1 MKSKTVKVTAQVGRT
16 MTLLALPSWLVALFY
31 LGSYVVLDFVSFI
44 FPLSPVGVTPWNPQ
58 TGLSFALILLW
69 GRAYLPLL
77 FVAPVLANVL
87 LHGMLAPVWAHALG
101 VAFLGCG
108 YAAALMILLSSR
120 LQFDA
125 SLSSLTDLS
134 VLLLVAGTSSALVAL
149 GYTLPFALAGVLPW
163 EQYLSAALHYWVGD
177 AIGILVVT
185 PFLLVLCTGARL
197 PKPTMEMAAQIT
209 SIVFALWIIFGFA
222 RAWEFQL
229 FYLLFL
235 PIIWI
240 AVRFGLEGASAGLF
254 VTQAGLVMALD
265 WANQSIAD
273 VTKFQLLMLVLALT
287 GLYLGVAI
295 SDQRR
300 SMTRLRLHQEAL
312 ARASRLTSLSAL
324 AAALAHEVNQPL
336 TAIGNYVRLV
346 RDMLRSGEGHTATAL
361 ETSEKA
367 VTQVEQA
374 ARLVRNFREYV
385 RTGKGELI
393 PTPPA
398 LLVAE
403 TLQLCRPLLDSA
415 NVDVETRIP
424 AGIGLAL
431 VDRLQIEQV
440 LFNLLTNS
448 VEAIASMGRPS
459 GRITIEV
466 ARSADRGLID
476 FRLSDDGPGFARDS
490 AAGPPSWFTTTK
502 PEGTG
507 LGLTLSRSIVEWHAG
522 RFTLGNHGSGALVT
536 ISLPAAP
543 ETAHEI

>member
-1 MKSKTVKVTAQVGRT
+1 

-58 TGLSFALILLW
+58 TGLSFALILLR

-77 FVAPVLANVL
+77 FVAPALANVL
-87 LHGMLAPVWAHALG
+87 LHGMLAPLWAHALG

-108 YAAALMILLSSR
+108 YAAALMILMSSR
-120 LQFDA
+120 VQFDA

-149 GYTLPFALAGVLPW
+149 GYTLPFALADVLPW
-163 EQYLSAALHYWVGD
+163 EQYLTAALHHGVGD
-177 AIGILVVT
+177 AIGVFVVT
-185 PFLLVLCTGARL
+185 PCLLALCTGGRL
-197 PKPTMEMAAQIT
+197 PKPTIEVAGQLT
-209 SIVFALWIIFGFA
+209 SIVFVLWIIFGFA

-295 SDQRR
+295 SEQSR
-300 SMTRLRLHQEAL
+300 SMTRLRQHQEAL

-336 TAIGNYVRLV
+336 TAIGNYSRLV
-346 RDMLRSGEGHTATAL
+346 RDMLRSGEGHTATTL

-367 VTQVEQA
+367 VTQVDQA

-385 RTGKGELI
+385 RTGKGEVI

-415 NVDVETRIP
+415 DVNVETRIP
-424 AGIGLAL
+424 AGIDLVL

-440 LFNLLTNS
+440 LLNLITNS
-448 VEAIASMGRPS
+448 VEAIGSTGRPS

-466 ARSADRGLID
+466 GPSADRGLID
-476 FRLSDDGPGFARDS
+476 FRLTDDGPGFASDP
-490 AAGPPSWFTTTK
+490 AAGTQSPFTTTK
-502 PEGTG
+502 LEGTG
-507 LGLTLSRSIVEWHAG
+507 LGLTLSRSIIEWHEG
-522 RFTLGNHGSGALVT
+522 RFILGNHNSGALVT
-536 ISLPAAP
+536 ISLPAAS
-543 ETAHEI
+543 ETANEI

>member
-1 MKSKTVKVTAQVGRT
+1 

-31 LGSYVVLDFVSFI
+31 LGSYAVLDFVSFI

-69 GRAYLPLL
+69 GRACLPLL
-77 FVAPVLANVL
+77 FVAPALATLL
-87 LHGMLAPVWAHALG
+87 LHGMLAPVWVHALG
-101 VAFLGCG
+101 VSVLGFG
-108 YAAALMILLSSR
+108 YAAALMVLSSSR
-120 LQFDA
+120 VQFDA
-125 SLSSLTDLS
+125 TLSSPTDLS

-163 EQYLSAALHYWVGD
+163 DQYPSAALHYWVGD
-177 AIGILVVT
+177 AIGVFVVT
-185 PFLLVLCTGARL
+185 PFLLVFSTGARL
-197 PKPTMEMAAQIT
+197 AKPTMEVAAQLI
-209 SIVFALWIIFGFA
+209 SIALTLWIIFGFA

-235 PIIWI
+235 PIIWV

-254 VTQAGLVMALD
+254 ATQAGLVMALD
-265 WANQSIAD
+265 WTDQSIAD
-273 VTKFQLLMLVLALT
+273 VTKFQLLMVVLALT

-300 SMTRLRLHQEAL
+300 STTRLRLHQEAL

-324 AAALAHEVNQPL
+324 AAALAHEINQPL
-336 TAIGNYVRLV
+336 TAIGNYIRLV
-346 RDMLRSGEGHTATAL
+346 RDMLRSGEGDTSTAL

-367 VTQVEQA
+367 VTQVDQA

-385 RTGKGELI
+385 RTGKGEVI

-403 TLQLCRPLLDSA
+403 TLQLCRPLLEST
-415 NVDVETRIP
+415 NVDVETHIP
-424 AGIGLAL
+424 VGIGLVL

-440 LFNLLTNS
+440 LLNLITNS
-448 VEAIASMGRPS
+448 VEAIVSTRRS
-459 GRITIEV
+459 GRVTIEV
-466 ARSADRGLID
+466 APSADHDFID
-476 FRLSDDGPGFARDS
+476 FHLRDDGPGFARDS
-490 AAGPPSWFTTTK
+490 PVGPHSSFTTTK

-507 LGLTLSRSIVEWHAG
+507 LGLSLSRSIIEWHEG
-522 RFTLGNHGSGALVT
+522 RFALGNQGGGALVT
-536 ISLPAAP
+536 ISLPSP
-543 ETAHEI
+543 RETAK

>member
-1 MKSKTVKVTAQVGRT
+1 
-16 MTLLALPSWLVALFY
+16 LVA
-31 LGSYVVLDFVSFI
+31 V
-44 FPLSPVGVTPWNPQ
+44 
-58 TGLSFALILLW
+58 
-69 GRAYLPLL
+69 
-77 FVAPVLANVL
+77 
-87 LHGMLAPVWAHALG
+87 
-101 VAFLGCG
+101 
-108 YAAALMILLSSR
+108 
-120 LQFDA
+120 
-125 SLSSLTDLS
+125 
-134 VLLLVAGTSSALVAL
+134 
-149 GYTLPFALAGVLPW
+149 GYTVPFALAGVLPW
-163 EQYLSAALHYWVGD
+163 EEYPSAALHHWVGD

-197 PKPTMEMAAQIT
+197 PKPTMEMAAQLA
-209 SIVFALWIIFGFA
+209 SIGFALWIVFGFA

-300 SMTRLRLHQEAL
+300 SMTRVRLHQEAL

-336 TAIGNYVRLV
+336 TAIGNYIRLV

-385 RTGKGELI
+385 RTGKGEAI

-424 AGIGLAL
+424 AGIDLVL

-440 LFNLLTNS
+440 LLNVLTNS
-448 VEAIASMGRPS
+448 VEAIGSTGRPS

-466 ARSADRGLID
+466 APSADRGLID
-476 FRLSDDGPGFARDS
+476 FRLSDDGPGFAPDS
-490 AAGPPSWFTTTK
+490 AAGPQSSFTTTK

-507 LGLTLSRSIVEWHAG
+507 LGLTLSRSIIEWHEG
-522 RFTLGNHGSGALVT
+522 LFTVGNHRNGAVVT
-536 ISLPAAP
+536 ISLPSASEAAN
-543 ETAHEI
+543 EI